1 MRSAPVLVPLALL
14 AAAGL
19 SGCAVESATPTPT
32 APAPTTVATS
42 STPVIDPSA
51 AQRAGAALQAS
62 GGFTARVEGTY
73 SCTTAGTAKTLA
85 MTAGASSL
93 AITTDGGKV
102 IRAAYSTVGHSY
114 TGTDPAGLPGSLT
127 IEGTTATV
135 RGVRV
140 SATDGSPALVLDGTV
155 TCR

>member
-19 SGCAVESATPTPT
+19 SGCAVDSATPTPT
-32 APAPTTVATS
+32 AVATS

-51 AQRAGAALQAS
+51 AERAGAALKAS

-85 MTAGASSL
+85 MTAGATSL

-140 SATDGSPALVLDGTV
+140 PATDGSPALVLDGMV